1 MNKRT
6 ARLRNEPTARLIA
19 RLSIPAISSLLIN
32 ATYNVAD
39 SIIVGRFVGTEGL
52 AAVGLNF
59 PVNIFLLAIGIL
71 IGTGG
76 AALVGRRLGAEDPEG
91 ANRAFGSSLA
101 MVMTIGVSVTLLGL
115 ALNGPIVRGLGA
127 SGNLFPMAREYFLIA
142 VLGSTF
148 VAANHALNNFA
159 YAEGAGSVGFI
170 GLALSSTLNIVLDY
184 LFVAVFSMG
193 VGGAALATVI
203 SQGAAAIFLLG
214 YFFLPASVLRPNICF
229 CRDDIGEVSRVGFSA
244 SVRTLS
250 VVLLGLVVNRQALLA
265 AGDLGIAV
273 ASVVFRS
280 ITIVLLPA
288 IGVNQAFLPVAAY
301 NYGARQYNRM
311 ISAAWQSVVY
321 ALVICFTA
329 SFFVIAYAEG
339 LARVFN
345 PDPEFVRT
353 AAEGFRVA
361 FRLTP
366 LIIFNLVGSGLF
378 QAVGDARRS
387 LLIAAS
393 RMGFFFLPLMLILPG
408 YMGLPGIWLSFLLG
422 ELASA
427 LFAGLITWPKLR
439 ELGEAARRREAVPA

>member
-1 MNKRT
+1 M
-6 ARLRNEPTARLIA
+6 
-19 RLSIPAISSLLIN
+19 IN

-39 SIIVGRFVGTEGL
+39 SIIVGRFVGTDGL

-71 IGTGG
+71 VGTGG
-76 AALVGRRLGAEDPEG
+76 GALIGRRLGAEDSQG
-91 ANRAFGSSLA
+91 ANRAFGSALA
-101 MVMTIGVSVTLLGL
+101 MIVTIGATITLLGL
-115 ALNGPIVRGLGA
+115 ALNGAVLRGLGA
-127 SGNLFPMAREYFLIA
+127 SGNLFPMAREYFLVAIF
-142 VLGSTF
+142 GSTF

-159 YAEGAGSVGFI
+159 YAEGAGAIGFT

-184 LFVAVFSMG
+184 LFVVGFSMG

-203 SQGAAAIFLLG
+203 SQGAASVFLLV
-214 YFFLPASVLRPNICF
+214 YFFLPGSVLQPSICF
-229 CRDDIGEVSRVGFSA
+229 CKEDIGEVTRVGFSA

-250 VVLLGLVVNRQALLA
+250 VVLLGLVVNRQALAA

-301 NYGARQYNRM
+301 NYGARQYQRM

-321 ALVICFTA
+321 ALVICFVS

-353 AAEGFRVA
+353 AADGFRTA

-366 LIIFNLVGSGLF
+366 LIIFNLVGSGLY
-378 QAVGDARRS
+378 QAVGDARKS
-387 LLIAAS
+387 LLIAVS
-393 RMGFFFLPLMLILPG
+393 RMGFFFLPLMLVLPT
-408 YMGLPGIWLSFLLG
+408 YMGLPGVWLSFPLG

-427 LFAGLITWPKLR
+427 LFAAVITWPKIR
-439 ELGEAARRREAVPA
+439 ELGSAERAREVVAA